1 MTQTSISIAVFVAV
15 AVVTLAYL
23 ASAFRRPAWR
33 SRPVLGVATVIAFL
47 PVLMAS
53 FGWWSPVEIPFVR
66 LERPWLALPVSV
78 ILLAGIRRLERLSS
92 RQSRVRR
99 VLSEITAVLA
109 LVGLGFAAMG
119 IELGRPLDRLSVLV
133 AIDRS
138 RSIDLVPNAESR
150 VTAELRVAE
159 LGMRD
164 DDRIGTLAF
173 GTTAAVEDPLRPR
186 SRLAAPQ
193 RAEVGRDGTDLGA
206 AVRHALGELPSD
218 TAGCI
223 VLLSDGV
230 STRGDPVG
238 AALAAVAAGVPIDVV
253 PLDQSKVPDVRIAS
267 VRMPAR
273 ANRDEPVEIRIVTSS
288 SAPARVELRVLRD
301 GEPIK
306 KGLLDIAAGEDVLYL
321 REVAPE
327 SGFHRYD
334 VEVSA
339 LDPKL
344 DRAHEDNSGSA
355 FMRVRG
361 QATALV
367 LEKDPSLA
375 APLVRA
381 LESAA
386 FRVEVKGPLGIPAD
400 VPGFIAYD
408 LVTLADI
415 PASDLAPAQLAALA
429 SYVRDLGGGLLLFGG
444 DKSLGPGGYGK
455 TPVEEVSPVSF
466 DVKQE
471 RRRAS
476 LAEIIAVDY
485 SGSMSMRV
493 GKQTKLELA
502 NEAAVR
508 SSELLGS
515 GDRLGVMHVDTTV
528 RWTVPLGSVAD
539 RAALAE
545 SIRAVGVGGGGIYI
559 DLTLSTAYEA
569 LRKERVQLKH
579 LLLFSDG
586 DDAEERGTAFRLVS
600 GAKAQGITTSVVA
613 LGQGSD
619 VADLEQMSRL
629 GGGRFYLIE
638 DATRLPAVFAQETV
652 LASRSAINEITF
664 RPVVTAPGPALR
676 GIDFTKAPALTGYV
690 VTLPKGRA
698 QVHLTGPEGDPIL
711 ASWSVG
717 IGRAATFTSDFKD
730 RWGLGWTS
738 WEGATKLFGQ
748 VARDI
753 ARRPDD
759 PRVRLDADTE
769 GGVFRLRA
777 NVVDDRGRRESFR
790 RLRATLAGP
799 DGFARTVLL
808 EAVGSGAYAA
818 SIPLERPGA
827 YVATV
832 LDEAGSE
839 PLGVTGAA
847 LSAGEELRPTGTD
860 RALLRRMAEVSG
872 GSVRDTLAGVFHDR
886 PARRFAYSSISSL
899 LALLS
904 ASVLLLAVAARRLAL
919 PDALAGLPAR
929 AAARR
934 RRRREARERAP
945 EARSPNETLTDGES
959 AAPVVGSVPPPSA
972 QASPSK
978 PPAPVTGSSIDAL
991 RQARARTRGSA
1002 SSPGLRP
1009 PPTLAPPPPRA
1020 SAPSPGFTPP
1030 SPGGPSSTRPPSGAP
1045 RPRSAAEIL
1054 LERRRGRQ
1062 R

>member
-1 MTQTSISIAVFVAV
+1 MMGAWLPPAIFGVLLAA
-15 AVVTLAYL
+15 ALAYL
-23 ASAFRRPAWR
+23 GHRLRFRALAR
-33 SRPVLGVATVIAFL
+33 RPVLVAATAAAMLPALLAAF
-47 PVLMAS
+47 A
-53 FGWWSPVEIPFVR
+53 WWGPIDLTYVR

-78 ILLAGIRRLERLSS
+78 VLLAGIARLERLSE

-99 VLSEITAVLA
+99 VLSELLSSAA
-109 LVGLGFAAMG
+109 LVGLGFATLG
-119 IELGRPLDRLSVLV
+119 IELGRPLDRLSVLI

-138 RSIDLVPNAESR
+138 RSIDLVPNSESR
-150 VTAELRVAE
+150 IASELRVAE

-186 SRLAAPQ
+186 SRLPAPQ

-206 AVRHALGELPSD
+206 AVRHGLGELPSD
-218 TAGCI
+218 SAGRI

-230 STRGDPVG
+230 STRGDPFG

-253 PLDQSKVPDVRIAS
+253 PLDQSAVPDVRIAS

-273 ANRDEPVEIRIVTSS
+273 ASRDETVELRVVTSS
-288 SAPARVELRVLRD
+288 SAQAKVELRVLRD

-306 KGLLDIAAGEDVLYL
+306 KGIVDIAKGEDVLYL
-321 REVAPE
+321 REVAPG

-334 VEVSA
+334 VEVTAQNPAQDQA
-339 LDPKL
+339 L
-344 DRAHEDNSGSA
+344 EDNSGSA
-355 FMRVRG
+355 FLRVRG

-367 LEKDPSLA
+367 LERQPELA
-375 APLVRA
+375 APIVRA
-381 LESAA
+381 LEGAA
-386 FRVEVKGPLGIPAD
+386 FRVELKGPTGIPAD
-400 VPGFIAYD
+400 VPGLIAYD
-408 LVTLADI
+408 LVVLSDI
-415 PASDLAPAQLAALA
+415 PASDLSPGQLSALA
-429 SYVRDLGGGLLLFGG
+429 SYVRDLGGGLLLLGSEKG
-444 DKSLGPGGYGK
+444 MGPGGYGK
-455 TPVEEVSPVSF
+455 TPVEEVSPVAF

-508 SSELLGS
+508 SSELLGT
-515 GDRLGVMHVDTTV
+515 GDRLGVMHVDTQV
-528 RWTVPLGSVAD
+528 RWTVPLGPVND
-539 RAALAE
+539 RAAIAHQ
-545 SIRAVGVGGGGIYI
+545 IRSVGGGGGGIYV

-569 LRKERVQLKH
+569 LAREKVQLKH

-586 DDAEERGTAFRLVS
+586 DDAEERATAFRLVS
-600 GAKAQGITTSVVA
+600 SAKTQGVTTSVVA

-652 LASRSAINEITF
+652 LASRSAINEVTF
-664 RPVVTAPGPALR
+664 KPSVATPSPALR
-676 GIDFTKAPALTGYV
+676 GIDFAKAPALTGYV

-698 QVHLTGPEGDPIL
+698 QIHLSGPEGDPIL

-717 IGRAATFTSDFKD
+717 IGRSAAFTSDFKD

-738 WEGATKLFGQ
+738 WDGATKLFGQ

-759 PRVRLDADTE
+759 PRVRLEADTE
-769 GGVFRLRA
+769 GGVFHLRA
-777 NVVDDRGRRESFR
+777 NVVDDRGRRETFR
-790 RLRATLAGP
+790 RLRATIAGP
-799 DGFARTVLL
+799 DGFSRNVLL

-827 YVATV
+827 YVATA
-832 LDEAGSE
+832 LDDAGAEA
-839 PLGVTGAA
+839 LGVAGAA

-860 RALLRRMAEVSG
+860 RALLRRMAELSG
-872 GSVRDTLAGVFHDR
+872 GTLRDTLAGVFHDR
-886 PARRFAYSSISSL
+886 PPRRFAYSSISAL
-899 LALLS
+899 LAMLS
-904 ASVLLLAVAARRLAL
+904 AFGLLFAVGARRLAL
-919 PDALAGLPAR
+919 PEALTN
-929 AAARR
+929 AASR
-934 RRRREARERAP
+934 ARERRTQRKA
-945 EARSPNETLTDGES
+945 EAS
-959 AAPVVGSVPPPSA
+959 ASATAAGTPAATPAATAEPARKSVPP
-972 QASPSK
+972 
-978 PPAPVTGSSIDAL
+978 VTSGSLEAL
-991 RQARARTRGSA
+991 RQARARGRASTSA
-1002 SSPGLRP
+1002 PPGRISIP
-1009 PPTLAPPPPRA
+1009 PPKTPSHPPRPSVPAPAFQPAAPHAPPSVR
-1020 SAPSPGFTPP
+1020 SPA
-1030 SPGGPSSTRPPSGAP
+1030 STRT
-1045 RPRSAAEIL
+1045 RSAAEIL

>member
-1 MTQTSISIAVFVAV
+1 MSQTWLPPAVFATLVAL
-15 AVVTLAYL
+15 ALAYFGTRL
-23 ASAFRRPAWR
+23 RRTALG
-33 SRPVLGVATVIAFL
+33 SRPVLAVATAVALL
-47 PVLMAS
+47 PPLMAS
-53 FGWWSPVEIPFVR
+53 FVWWGPVEIPYVR
-66 LERPWLALPVSV
+66 LERPWLALPVSIV
-78 ILLAGIRRLERLSS
+78 LLAGIARLERLSP
-92 RQSRVRR
+92 RQSRLRR
-99 VLSEITAVLA
+99 ALSEVISALA
-109 LVGLGFAAMG
+109 LIGLAFAATG

-138 RSIDLVPNAESR
+138 RSIDLVANAESR
-150 VTAELRVAE
+150 ISAELRVAE

-173 GTTAAVEDPLRPR
+173 GTSAAVEDPLRPR

-206 AVRHALGELPSD
+206 AVRHGLGELPSD
-218 TAGCI
+218 TAGRI

-273 ANRDEPVEIRIVTSS
+273 ANRDEPVELRVVTSS

-306 KGLLDIAAGEDVLYL
+306 KGTVDIAAGEDVLYL

-339 LDPKL
+339 LDPAL

-355 FMRVRG
+355 FLRVRG

-367 LEKDPSLA
+367 LEKDPALA

-381 LESAA
+381 LENAA
-386 FRVEVKGPLGIPAD
+386 FRVEVKGPMGIPAD

-415 PASDLAPAQLAALA
+415 PASELAPTQLAALA

-444 DKSLGPGGYGK
+444 DRGLGPGGYGK

-471 RRRAS
+471 RRRAT

-493 GKQTKLELA
+493 GKQTKLDLA

-508 SSELLGS
+508 SSELLGT
-515 GDRLGVMHVDTTV
+515 GDRLGVMHVDTAV
-528 RWTVPLGSVAD
+528 RWTVPLGPVTD
-539 RAALAE
+539 RAAIAQ

-559 DLTLSTAYEA
+559 DLTLSTAYET

-586 DDAEERGTAFRLVS
+586 DDAEERATAFRLVQN
-600 GAKAQGITTSVVA
+600 AKTQGITTSVVA

-652 LASRSAINEITF
+652 LASRSAINEVTF
-664 RPVVTAPGPALR
+664 RPAVATPGATLR

-738 WEGATKLFGQ
+738 WEGATRLFGQ
-748 VARDI
+748 VARDV

-759 PRVRLDADTE
+759 PRVRLEADTE

-777 NVVDDRGRRESFR
+777 NVVDDRGRRETFR
-790 RLRATLAGP
+790 RLRATVAGP
-799 DGFARTVLL
+799 DGYSRTVVL

-832 LDEAGSE
+832 LDEGGSE
-839 PLGVTGAA
+839 PLGVAGAA

-872 GSVRDTLAGVFHDR
+872 GTVRDTLAGVFHDR
-886 PARRFAYSSISSL
+886 PARRFAYSSISAT
-899 LALLS
+899 LAMLS
-904 ASVLLLAVAARRLAL
+904 AFLLLFAVSARRLAL
-919 PDALAGLPAR
+919 PEALATLPAK

-934 RRRREARERAP
+934 RRRREARERRPAASADEAARPAASEASAVAP
-945 EARSPNETLTDGES
+945 PNVTTET
-959 AAPVVGSVPPPSA
+959 
-972 QASPSK
+972 
-978 PPAPVTGSSIDAL
+978 PATSSSLEAL
-991 RQARARTRGSA
+991 RQAKQKSRGGA
-1002 SSPGLRP
+1002 TPPPLRP
-1009 PPTLAPPPPRA
+1009 LPPAMPPPARAATASPSFTPPPP
-1020 SAPSPGFTPP
+1020 
-1030 SPGGPSSTRPPSGAP
+1030 GGPTSSRSPSTAP

>member
-1 MTQTSISIAVFVAV
+1 MTEAFLPASVFAAIVALG
-15 AVVTLAYL
+15 LAYL
-23 ASAFRRPAWR
+23 AVRVRKKR
-33 SRPVLGVATVIAFL
+33 LHTRPVLFIATAVAWLPATLAAF
-47 PVLMAS
+47 A
-53 FGWWSPVEIPFVR
+53 WWGRFDVPYVR
-66 LERPWLALPVSV
+66 LERPLLAVPVSLL
-78 ILLAGIRRLERLSS
+78 LLAGMARLERLTS

-99 VLSEITAVLA
+99 ILTESLSALA
-109 LVGLGFAAMG
+109 LVGLGFSVTG

-150 VTAELRVAE
+150 IAAELRVAE
-159 LGMRD
+159 LGMGD

-173 GTTAAVEDPLRPR
+173 GTSAAVEDPLRPR
-186 SRLAAPQ
+186 TRLPAPQ

-218 TAGCI
+218 TSGRI

-273 ANRDEPVEIRIVTSS
+273 ANRDEPVELRVVTSS
-288 SAPARVELRVLRD
+288 SAPAKVELRVLRD
-301 GEPIK
+301 GVPIR
-306 KGLLDIAAGEDVLYL
+306 KGVVDIGAGEDVLYL
-321 REVAPE
+321 REVAPGA
-327 SGFHRYD
+327 GFHRYD

-339 LDPKL
+339 LDPAL

-367 LEKDPSLA
+367 LEHDPELA

-386 FRVEVKGPLGIPAD
+386 FRVEVRGLAGVPVD
-400 VPGFIAYD
+400 VPGLIAYD
-408 LVTLADI
+408 LVTLSDI
-415 PASDLAPAQLAALA
+415 AASELSPGQIAALA
-429 SYVRDLGGGLLLFGG
+429 SYVRDLGGGLLMFGS
-444 DKSLGPGGYGK
+444 DRSMGPGGYGK
-455 TPVEEVSPVSF
+455 TPLEEVSPVSF

-508 SSELLGS
+508 SSELLGT
-515 GDRLGVMHVDTTV
+515 GDRLGVMHVDTAV
-528 RWTVPLGSVAD
+528 KWTVPLGPVSD
-539 RAALAE
+539 RAAIAK
-545 SIRAVGVGGGGIYI
+545 SIRAVGGGGGGIYI

-569 LRKERVQLKH
+569 LARERVQLKH

-586 DDAEERGTAFRLVS
+586 DDAEERATAFRLVS
-600 GAKAQGITTSVVA
+600 NAKAQGVTTSVVA

-619 VADLEQMSRL
+619 VADLERMSRL

-652 LASRSAINEITF
+652 LASRSAINEVTF
-664 RPVVTAPGPALR
+664 KPTVAAPGPTLR
-676 GIDFTKAPALTGYV
+676 GIDFASVPSLTGYV
-690 VTLPKGRA
+690 VTIPKGRA

-717 IGRAATFTSDFKD
+717 IGRAAAFTSDYKD

-738 WEGATKLFGQ
+738 WDGATRLFGQ

-753 ARRPDD
+753 VRRPDD
-759 PRVRLDADTE
+759 PRVRLEADTE
-769 GGVFRLRA
+769 GGVFHLRA
-777 NVVDDRGRRESFR
+777 NVVDDRGRRETFR

-799 DGFARTVLL
+799 DGFSKTVVLD
-808 EAVGSGAYAA
+808 AVGSGAYAA
-818 SIPLERPGA
+818 SIPLERPGP
-827 YVATV
+827 YVATA
-832 LDEAGSE
+832 LDEAGGE
-839 PLGVTGAA
+839 PLGVAGAA

-860 RALLRRMAEVSG
+860 RALLRRMAELSG
-872 GSVRDTLAGVFHDR
+872 GAVRDTLAGVFHDR
-886 PARRFAYSSISSL
+886 PPRRFAYASISAT
-899 LALLS
+899 LAMLS
-904 ASVLLLAVAARRLAL
+904 AVGLLFAVGARRLAL
-919 PDALAGLPAR
+919 PDTLTRLSAR
-929 AAARR
+929 AAERR
-934 RRRREARERAP
+934 RRRREERERRAL
-945 EARSPNETLTDGES
+945 ETVAEPTSSEPS
-959 AAPVVGSVPPPSA
+959 VVPKGPHPSA
-972 QASPSK
+972 EA
-978 PPAPVTGSSIDAL
+978 PAPSGTSLDAL
-991 RQARARTRGSA
+991 RQAKARARATSSAPPPRG
-1002 SSPGLRP
+1002 RP
-1009 PPTLAPPPPRA
+1009 PSTLAPPHPIPPPPA
-1020 SAPSPGFTPP
+1020 GPTFTPP
-1030 SPGGPSSTRPPSGAP
+1030 PAGRPSSPSQAPAP
-1045 RPRSAAEIL
+1045 RPKSAAEIL
-1054 LERRRGRQ
+1054 LERRRGR